1 MYLWIYLKPLIDQYI
16 QVMKLHN
23 CELEIQI
30 ENGLKIMPVTGKIEY
45 FSMKISTKK
54 LGTNVVSHKILYL
67 FVTYFNDLP
76 DAPGLLD
83 PNIFADDNSSF
94 HSEVSITACETISN

>member
-54 LGTNVVSHKILYL
+54 LGTNMVSHKILYWSL
-67 FVTYFNDLP
+67 SY
-76 DAPGLLD
+76 LLHMSMT
-83 PNIFADDNSSF
+83 FQM
-94 HSEVSITACETISN
+94 HQGY

>member
-54 LGTNVVSHKILYL
+54 LGTNVVSHKSLYL
-67 FVTYFNDLP
+67 SLSY
-76 DAPGLLD
+76 LLHTSMT
-83 PNIFADDNSSF
+83 FQM
-94 HSEVSITACETISN
+94 HQGY